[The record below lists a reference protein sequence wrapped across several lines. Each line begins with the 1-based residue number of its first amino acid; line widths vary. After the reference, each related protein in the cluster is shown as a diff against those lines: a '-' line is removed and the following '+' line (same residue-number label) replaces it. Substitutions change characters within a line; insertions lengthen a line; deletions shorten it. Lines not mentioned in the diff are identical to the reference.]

1 MKTTININGKDV
13 EITLT
18 KDQVEKIKQASLKIT
33 DRLKTWEDACEIKGI
48 HPIDSLPYPN
58 TDEDDDNFDFEEAIN
73 GTFQMFIIVDLL
85 CEGWKPDYTNTSQYK
100 YYPYFKYS
108 DSGFGFTCSLYVF
121 VNAIVGARLV
131 FPTRELAEYSAKQ
144 FKDIYNKF
152 LTK

>member
-18 KDQVEKIKQASLKIT
+18 KEQVEKIKKDSQKIT
-33 DRLKTWEDACEIKGI
+33 DRIKTWEDACEMKGI
-48 HPIDSLPYPN
+48 DPIDSLPFP
-58 TDEDDDNFDFEEAIN
+58 EPDNDFEEAIN

-85 CEGWKPDYTNTSQYK
+85 CEGWKPNYTNGNQYK
-100 YYPYFKYS
+100 YYPYFKYT
-108 DSGFGFTCSLYVF
+108 DSGFGFSFSIFEFEYSF
-121 VNAIVGARLV
+121 VGARLV
-131 FPTRELAEYSAKQ
+131 FPTRELAEYSGKQ

>member
-18 KDQVEKIKQASLKIT
+18 KEQVEKIKKDSQKIT
-33 DRLKTWEDACEIKGI
+33 DRIKTWEDACEMKGI
-48 HPIDSLPYPN
+48 DPIDSLPFP
-58 TDEDDDNFDFEEAIN
+58 EPDNDFEEAIN

-85 CEGWKPDYTNTSQYK
+85 CEGWKPNYTNGNQYK
-100 YYPYFKYS
+100 YYPYFKYT
-108 DSGFGFTCSLYVF
+108 DSGFGFSCSFYEYVST
-121 VNAIVGARLV
+121 IVGARLV
-131 FPTRELAEYSAKQ
+131 FPTRELAEYSGKQ